1 MIAPSSIKPANSF
14 RARAFIDSTTTPPAR
29 CRLVEGNLV
38 ARFRMTV
45 RPNRNW
51 AYVVVACI
59 ATCMSSRAEQP
70 FQAVDPG
77 VRLGYANAGTVV
89 RGVDAGYFA
98 NTRFAF
104 QEVHSIAGDIESGAG
119 LGPRFNG
126 TSCGGCHAYP
136 ALRG

>member
-1 MIAPSSIKPANSF
+1 
-14 RARAFIDSTTTPPAR
+14 
-29 CRLVEGNLV
+29 
-38 ARFRMTV
+38 MTV

-104 QEVHSIAGDIESGAG
+104 QEVQCRELILHFLVGGEHSLFILREGPTIPRLCLLDAG
-119 LGPRFNG
+119 L
-126 TSCGGCHAYP
+126 
-136 ALRG
+136 